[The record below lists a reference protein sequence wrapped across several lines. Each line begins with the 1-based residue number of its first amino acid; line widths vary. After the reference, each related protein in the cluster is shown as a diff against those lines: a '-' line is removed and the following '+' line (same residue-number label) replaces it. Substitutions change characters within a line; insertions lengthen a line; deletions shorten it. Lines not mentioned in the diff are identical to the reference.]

1 MGEEK
6 GTALVEVQTTE
17 IQEAGKPAVLTDEA
31 ITIIKHNIDMAQK
44 LIYEVL
50 EEGVDYGRIPGT
62 PAPSLWDPGANKIA
76 SAFNVYPKYNLLRS
90 EESDSLISYT
100 VESTLLGRSTGMP
113 MGTGIGA
120 ASTRETKYK
129 YRWFTAGE
137 AREIGYSLEQLKEFK
152 KKDDKYRIPNPEY
165 GELVNTIVK
174 MASKR
179 SDVDAVQNLPGVSS
193 ALRKLFQQP
202 GDERNKWRFF
212 WGKVTQLG
220 LTQEQVHKVLGVT
233 SVNDWLSQ
241 GKTLEQ
247 AIETLARR
255 PMEPE
260 AEPKVEVLDIPFIE
274 DKLMQGWKIA
284 KDGVKRLKITEEQV
298 SKWFDHYNVKL
309 GLADFEKAVP
319 PAGITNEMLSRFV
332 DSLVKYESNCRRLQ
346 AGSAKNGPGKK
357 E

>member
-1 MGEEK
+1 MAEEK
-6 GTALVEVQTTE
+6 GTGTDLVEVQTTE
-17 IQEAGKPAVLTDEA
+17 LQEVAKPAVLTDEA

-44 LIYEVL
+44 LVYEVL

-76 SAFNVYPKYNLLRS
+76 SAFNVYPKYALLHA
-90 EESDSLISYT
+90 EESDGLVSYT
-100 VESTLLGRSTGMP
+100 VESTLLGRSTGKP

-129 YRWFTAGE
+129 YRWHTAEE
-137 AREIGYSLEQLKEFK
+137 AREFGYSPEQLEGFK
-152 KKDDKYRIPNPEY
+152 RNKDNKYRIPNPEY

-179 SDVDAVQNLPGVSS
+179 ADVDAVQNLPAVSS

-220 LTQEQVHKVLGVT
+220 LTEEQVHKVLGVA
-233 SVNDWLSQ
+233 SVNDWLAQ
-241 GKTLEQ
+241 GKTIEQ

-255 PMEPE
+255 PVESKAGPK
-260 AEPKVEVLDIPFIE
+260 AELPDIPFVE
-274 DKLMQGWKIA
+274 DKLLQGWGVA
-284 KDGVKRLKITEEQV
+284 KDAVKRLKITGEQIQ
-298 SKWFDHYNVKL
+298 KWFAHYNIEL
-309 GLADFEKAVP
+309 GLADFEKPMP
-319 PAGITNEMLSRFV
+319 PTGIINEMLSRFV
-332 DSLVKYESNCRRLQ
+332 DSLVAYESSHRAQ
-346 AGSAKNGPGKK
+346 K
-357 E
+357 